1 MCVVCLC
8 LQEAVCL
15 WTREVEGVTL
25 SMGWLYLPQGQPAIL
40 YVVKETLRLMSL
52 SGQELPLP
60 PGLPT
65 HLEGMRLV
73 AVHPD
78 RTRPRVAIVHG
89 QEDVWSVSVYSQV
102 PGGWELTATHRL
114 KETGDI
120 QGLTW
125 TPTGQLMVTAEYW
138 VSLCYFLSSYPPTPL
153 YSLSILTDF
162 ILTYIIIKYVLLHK
176 T

>member
-1 MCVVCLC
+1 MCVVCLY
-8 LQEAVCL
+8 LQKAVSL
-15 WTREVEGVTL
+15 WTRELGWTMSV
-25 SMGWLYLPQGQPAIL
+25 GWLCPPQGQPGII

-114 KETGDI
+114 QETGWV

-125 TPTGQLMVTAEYW
+125 TPTGQLMVTSYYW
-138 VSLCYFLSSYPPTPL
+138 VSWCYFLHSYPPPPSIASLPSLNL
-153 YSLSILTDF
+153 Y
-162 ILTYIIIKYVLLHK
+162 LHI
-176 T
+176 